1 MLLICY
7 KTTVE
12 KLCIKLIKVKYFKC
26 RSVIFVEFFLGLRST
41 IACFQK
47 IQKHTVLMV
56 NFQSMKIFR
65 RNLNKAILLAGID
78 GRVFPDKVSVRMV
91 FPLV

>member
-1 MLLICY
+1 
-7 KTTVE
+7 
-12 KLCIKLIKVKYFKC
+12 
-26 RSVIFVEFFLGLRST
+26 
-41 IACFQK
+41 
-47 IQKHTVLMV
+47 MV
-56 NFQSMKIFR
+56 NFQSMKIFP